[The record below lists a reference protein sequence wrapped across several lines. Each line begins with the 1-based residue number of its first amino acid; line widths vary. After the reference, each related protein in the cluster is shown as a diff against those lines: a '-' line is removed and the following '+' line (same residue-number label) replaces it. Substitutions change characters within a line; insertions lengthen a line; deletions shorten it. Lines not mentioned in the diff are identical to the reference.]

1 MSQARTISNMF
12 SSLLPGGV
20 GAATKVASPM
30 VRMPAALPAAAR
42 TGPTLGAIE
51 SSAIG
56 SLFAA
61 GLPEGLKLLFGQGG
75 ALRSPAGGTT
85 TGTSGKFTITAQ
97 DVLALEQ
104 FADRIN
110 FRRRFTGEAPID
122 VNDILNDTAKRLNEQ
137 LNQATLRKMEELRV
151 QGELAALPNLMTSV
165 GNIGSAQS
173 RIAETGLGKVLES
186 ALPAAY
192 IGQVAAPRQIT
203 I

>member
-1 MSQARTISNMF
+1 MASVAGSTIANTAPALVNA
-12 SSLLPGGV
+12 LL
-20 GAATKVASPM
+20 
-30 VRMPAALPAAAR
+30 
-42 TGPTLGAIE
+42 
-51 SSAIG
+51 
-56 SLFAA
+56 
-61 GLPEGLKLLFGQGG
+61 GQGG
-75 ALRSPAGGTT
+75 ALRTNTQALT
-85 TGTSGKFTITAQ
+85 TGTPAKFTITAQ

-104 FADRIN
+104 FAAKEN
-110 FRRRFTGEAPID
+110 FRRAFLGKEPIS
-122 VNDILNDTAKRLNEQ
+122 VNQILDDTAKRLNEQ
-137 LNQATLRKMEELRV
+137 LNQATMRKMEELRV

>member
-1 MSQARTISNMF
+1 
-12 SSLLPGGV
+12 
-20 GAATKVASPM
+20 
-30 VRMPAALPAAAR
+30 MPAPVAAA
-42 TGPTLGAIE
+42 GA
-51 SSAIG
+51 G
-56 SLFAA
+56 SGGLA
-61 GLPEGLKLLFGQGG
+61 GLIKVLTGAGVSNPVAASVFGSTIANTTPALVNALLGQGG
-75 ALRSPAGGTT
+75 ALRTNTQALT
-85 TGTSGKFTITAQ
+85 TGTPAKFTITAQ

-104 FADRIN
+104 FAAREN
-110 FRRRFTGEAPID
+110 FRRAFLPGSKKVD
-122 VNDILNDTAKRLNEQ
+122 VNEILDDTAKRLNEQ

-151 QGELAALPNLMTSV
+151 QGELAALPNLMTSI